1 MLITKLNAYG
11 LSLPALRRIHDY
23 LSKRKQRIKINCSYS
38 ECIEIVFGVPQGSI
52 LGPLLFNIYLVDL
65 FLIMDDI
72 HIVNY
77 ADDNTPYVTAD
88 DIEGVITSL
97 ENPSDT
103 LFK

>member
-1 MLITKLNAYG
+1 
-11 LSLPALRRIHDY
+11 
-23 LSKRKQRIKINCSYS
+23 
-38 ECIEIVFGVPQGSI
+38 
-52 LGPLLFNIYLVDL
+52 
-65 FLIMDDI
+65 MDDI